1 MKTADINTNLVDSCY
16 TLLKSLS
23 SDNKLELIAPAVLF
37 NENPPTNK
45 GQFLE
50 GFIWSFH
57 A

>member
-1 MKTADINTNLVDSCY
+1 MKTADINTNLVDSYY